1 MKWISYM
8 LKYERINSNASFYEN
23 DSGCI
28 INHIYIAPVVASNGS
43 IIVES
48 SIAKSII
55 ERESLNKHII
65 HYQKTEDYLYNER

>member
-1 MKWISYM
+1 M

-55 ERESLNKHII
+55 E
-65 HYQKTEDYLYNER
+65 QTYNPLPKNGGLFVQ